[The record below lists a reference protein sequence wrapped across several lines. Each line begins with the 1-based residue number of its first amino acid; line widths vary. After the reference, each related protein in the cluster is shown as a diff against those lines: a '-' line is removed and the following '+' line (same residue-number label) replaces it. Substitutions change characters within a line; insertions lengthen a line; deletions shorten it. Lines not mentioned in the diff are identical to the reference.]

1 MEEEVLLVVEVK
13 EKKAKKIVI
22 NAQWC
27 KGCGVCI
34 DMCPRGALT
43 KDHKEK
49 AVWEFPE
56 KCVSCGLCEL
66 RCPDIAITMEEKE

>member
-1 MEEEVLLVVEVK
+1 MVEVK
-13 EKKAKKIVI
+13 EKKGKKIVI

-34 DMCPRGALT
+34 DMCPKGAIT
-43 KDHKEK
+43 KDLKEK

-56 KCVSCGLCEL
+56 KCVYCGLCEL
-66 RCPDIAITMEEKE
+66 RCPDIAITAEEEE